1 MSLIFARNWQ
11 ELLSKMYMLIV
22 YNPVPFNY
30 SDDNN
35 AFINC
40 MQNASV
46 QYTILIPFIEHCL

>member
-1 MSLIFARNWQ
+1 
-11 ELLSKMYMLIV
+11 MYMQIV

-40 MQNASV
+40 MQNVSL
-46 QYTILIPFIEHCL
+46 QYTILIPFTEHCL